1 VRGKLVTADPDSK
14 TALSDPFDTLAVLDG
29 AAGASQITLAA
40 GGCNP
45 DCYYD
50 ASCSVHT
57 SGGGTCCSPIENSIY
72 GAVFAGQC
80 RVLNGP

>member
-1 VRGKLVTADPDSK
+1 MPTASPS
-14 TALSDPFDTLAVLDG
+14 A
-29 AAGASQITLAA
+29 
-40 GGCNP
+40 CNP

-57 SGGGTCCSPIENSIY
+57 SGGGTCCSPVENSIY